1 MAIAADTVS
10 LKIIYE
16 EMMLMELSMMMMMTK
31 QLLLKNIPNSRLECK
46 THTLFMTKKAKID
59 TLFMD
64 KLKRLKTTPVEAAHT
79 YIAHIR
85 EHPPPPGS

>member
-1 MAIAADTVS
+1 
-10 LKIIYE
+10 
-16 EMMLMELSMMMMMTK
+16 
-31 QLLLKNIPNSRLECK
+31 
-46 THTLFMTKKAKID
+46 MTKKAKID

-85 EHPPPPGS
+85 EHPAPPGS